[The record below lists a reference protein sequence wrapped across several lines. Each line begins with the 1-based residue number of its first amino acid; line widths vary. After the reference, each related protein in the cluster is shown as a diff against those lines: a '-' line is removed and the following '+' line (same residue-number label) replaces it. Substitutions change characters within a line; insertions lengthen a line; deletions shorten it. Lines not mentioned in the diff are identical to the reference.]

1 MTVLFVYRLGHSP
14 FKAERR
20 VQFPQRIF
28 LDYTLSSHTI
38 IFMFQRRNL
47 YLKRIKQFDANP
59 TKSLT
64 HRQQRL
70 RMRKNRI
77 FSALTQKSYSRRVM
91 MRAEH
96 LASLHPDASQE
107 FIMNRGHPTVYPME
121 VWKYQRQK
129 WFWNNPSAVPGLLK
143 IQKLKFLALH
153 QRYAVAILRRWLYH
167 RSPRTW
173 IRWLQQ
179 LQWNQWAW
187 VQRLEHLPNNFL
199 TKVGWFNHPK
209 EAMMWIKRNGV
220 QLNSFPKG
228 KLRVKSYTT
237 QPGDVWSF
245 ASLQHYHQH
254 LTRHSQFWVE
264 QWSTPM
270 KQSVIIYL

>member
-28 LDYTLSSHTI
+28 LDSTVSSSII

-47 YLKRIKQFDANP
+47 NLKRIKQLDANP

-64 HRQQRL
+64 NRQQRL

-77 FSALTQKSYSRRVM
+77 FSALTRKSYSRRVM

-96 LASLHPDASQE
+96 LAMVKPEITPE
-107 FIMNRGHPTVYPME
+107 FIVNRGQPTVYPLE
-121 VWKYQRQK
+121 AWKYQRQK

-143 IQKLKFLALH
+143 IQKLKFRALH

-167 RSPRTW
+167 RSRRTW

-179 LQWNQWAW
+179 LRWNQWAW
-187 VQRLEHLPNNFL
+187 VQRLEHLPNQLL

-228 KLRVKSYTT
+228 NLRVKSYAT

-245 ASLQHYHQH
+245 VSLQHYHQH
-254 LTRHSQFWVE
+254 LTRPSEFWVE
-264 QWSTPM
+264 QWSTPL
-270 KQSVIIYL
+270 KQSIIIYL